1 VAAMPLAATPTRRLF
16 FALWPD
22 ATVREAVRA
31 AADAAA
37 ARAGIGGRRTPMER
51 IHLTLLFLGE
61 LGAGDEARARVVAG
75 SVRMAPFTLV
85 LDRVGGFPRA
95 RVLWVG
101 PRQAPPALTAL
112 HRELR
117 EGLGALVPDRRPLAP
132 HLTCDRD
139 ASAPLPI
146 APIPPIPW
154 AVDRFVLVHS
164 EPRASGRYHVVSQ
177 WPAQT

>member
-1 VAAMPLAATPTRRLF
+1 
-16 FALWPD
+16 
-22 ATVREAVRA
+22 
-31 AADAAA
+31 
-37 ARAGIGGRRTPMER
+37 
-51 IHLTLLFLGE
+51 
-61 LGAGDEARARVVAG
+61 VVAG

-132 HLTCDRD
+132 HLTCYRD